1 MPEVT
6 GLPAPRVF
14 ATDLDGTLLRSDGTV
29 SDRTRAAFH
38 SAWDAGLDTVIVT
51 ARPPRWVDHLADLA
65 GEHGIIYC
73 ANGAYTYD
81 PHRRRVTENF
91 GFTPDE
97 LTALVTDLRALP
109 GTTLGAELPSG
120 FWHEENYPSEPPAD
134 QAGDR
139 TGTIS
144 DLLTIP
150 EVTGKLLARSSEL
163 NPDAFHARVREIVGK
178 RAVLQV
184 SCTDGLAEL
193 SPPGVSKADALS
205 RFVRARG
212 LAPADV
218 WAFGDMPNDI
228 PMLTWAGAGF
238 AVGNASADVR
248 AAADAITYSN
258 DEDGVA
264 AVIER
269 ALARSAA

>member
-1 MPEVT
+1 MP
-6 GLPAPRVF
+6 GLPVPRVF
-14 ATDLDGTLLRSDGTV
+14 ATDLDGTLLRPDGTV

-38 SAWDAGLDTVIVT
+38 AAWDAGLDTVIVT

-81 PHRRRVTENF
+81 PRAQRVTENF

-97 LTALVTDLRALP
+97 LTALIEDLRSLP

-120 FWHEENYPSEPPAD
+120 FWHEEHYPSQPPED
-134 QAGDR
+134 QVGDL

-144 DLLTIP
+144 DLLDIP
-150 EVTGKLLARSSEL
+150 EVTGKLLARSSRL
-163 NPDAFHARVREIVGK
+163 SPDDFHARVEEIVGA

-193 SPPGVSKADALS
+193 SPPGVSKADALT

-212 LAPADV
+212 FAPADV

-228 PMLTWAGAGF
+228 PMLTWAGVGF
-238 AVGNASADVR
+238 AVANASEDVL
-248 AAADAITYSN
+248 AAADAVTLSN
-258 DEDGVA
+258 EEDGVA
-264 AVIER
+264 AAIER
-269 ALARSAA
+269 ALAGE